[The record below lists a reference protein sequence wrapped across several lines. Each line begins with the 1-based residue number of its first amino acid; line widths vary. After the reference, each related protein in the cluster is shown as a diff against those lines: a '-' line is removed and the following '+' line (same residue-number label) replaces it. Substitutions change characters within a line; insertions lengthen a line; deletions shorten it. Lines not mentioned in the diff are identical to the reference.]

1 MNTLFLSY
9 EGNCSKYDVDKVR
22 VDDNSILKGKHIC
35 FLGSSVTKGFG
46 SLDVSFVEFLAKENG
61 FTYTKE
67 AVNGTTLVNDKK
79 DSYVNRLYELDKN
92 ESYDCFV
99 IQLST
104 NDASKGKEL
113 GFSSSSSFDD
123 ETVCGAINTII
134 SYIEKNYHCPI
145 LFYTNP
151 HYENERYRQMVSL
164 LHEIE
169 KKRKIFVLD
178 LYSDKDFNE
187 RLSQN
192 RSLYM
197 VDDIHPTKAG
207 YLKMISPKMKEKLF
221 EMMK

>member
-1 MNTLFLSY
+1 MNPLFLLK
-9 EGNCSKYDVDKVR
+9 EGNSSKYDVDKVR
-22 VDDNSILKGKHIC
+22 VDDNSVLKGKRIC

-46 SLDVSFVEFLAKENG
+46 SLDVSFAEFLAKENG
-61 FTYTKE
+61 FSYTKE

-79 DSYVNRLYELDKN
+79 DSYVNRLYDLDKN
-92 ESYDCFV
+92 ERYDCFV
-99 IQLST
+99 VQLST
-104 NDASKGKEL
+104 NDASKGKEF
-113 GFSSSSSFDD
+113 GEPSSIDD
-123 ETVCGAINTII
+123 KTVCGAINTII
-134 SYIEKNYHCPI
+134 SYIEENYHCPI

-151 HYENERYRQMVSL
+151 YYENERYKEMVSL

-169 KKRKIFVLD
+169 KKRNIVVLD
-178 LYSDKDFNE
+178 LYSDQEFNE

-221 EMMK
+221 EMMR

>member
-22 VDDNSILKGKHIC
+22 VDDNSNLKGKHFC

-104 NDASKGKEL
+104 N
-113 GFSSSSSFDD
+113 
-123 ETVCGAINTII
+123 
-134 SYIEKNYHCPI
+134 
-145 LFYTNP
+145 
-151 HYENERYRQMVSL
+151 
-164 LHEIE
+164 
-169 KKRKIFVLD
+169 
-178 LYSDKDFNE
+178 E
-187 RLSQN
+187 RLVN
-192 RSLYM
+192 CLC
-197 VDDIHPTKAG
+197 KN
-207 YLKMISPKMKEKLF
+207 F
-221 EMMK
+221 

>member
-1 MNTLFLSY
+1 M
-9 EGNCSKYDVDKVR
+9 
-22 VDDNSILKGKHIC
+22 
-35 FLGSSVTKGFG
+35 GSSVTKGFG

-113 GFSSSSSFDD
+113 GFSSSFDD

-134 SYIEKNYHCPI
+134 SYIEKTIIARFFFTPI
-145 LFYTNP
+145 RIMKMRDTDKWYLFFM
-151 HYENERYRQMVSL
+151 R
-164 LHEIE
+164 
-169 KKRKIFVLD
+169 
-178 LYSDKDFNE
+178 
-187 RLSQN
+187 
-192 RSLYM
+192 
-197 VDDIHPTKAG
+197 
-207 YLKMISPKMKEKLF
+207 
-221 EMMK
+221 

>member
-1 MNTLFLSY
+1 MNLLFWLNK
-9 EGNCSKYDVDKVR
+9 GNSSLYDLDKVS
-22 VDDNSILKGKHIC
+22 VDCDSILKGLNIC

-99 IQLST
+99 VQLST

-113 GFSSSSSFDD
+113 GDLSSFDD
-123 ETVCGAINTII
+123 KTVSGAINTII

-187 RLSQN
+187 RLSQK

-207 YLKMISPKMKEKLF
+207 YLKLISPKMKEKLS